1 MMSKSQMGAS
11 SSTQATNPQEEIN
24 QKLRDKLVEQEA
36 RAERN
41 YEEMREYK
49 SWLRQIEEG
58 QDSIKGADE
67 NMGKFEPVPD
77 NPPGIWDQHDGS
89 VVGKASGDGQN
100 EWITRISR
108 REHEIVV
115 VKPWPRCQDLDVW
128 RSGTVHAVC
137 VASGDPDQR
146 A

>member
-58 QDSIKGADE
+58 QGSIKGADE

-77 NPPGIWDQHDGS
+77 NPPGIWDQCDGS
-89 VVGKASGDGQN
+89 VMGKVQLTD
-100 EWITRISR
+100 R
-108 REHEIVV
+108 
-115 VKPWPRCQDLDVW
+115 
-128 RSGTVHAVC
+128 
-137 VASGDPDQR
+137 
-146 A
+146 